1 MPRDTQDAGRRG
13 RRNRA
18 PRVCAKQVSGTANAT
33 ASTVMAFGVI
43 NNVRKVFQLEEIGWS
58 ALEPIVALDDASFR
72 FEEGELV
79 ALLGPSGCGKTT
91 LLRIIGGLIGKTAGA
106 GAVGGRPGA
115 PPLGGHPSLVFRPP
129 LLSPP
134 HTFGSFLLFPS

>member
-1 MPRDTQDAGRRG
+1 MPRDTQDAARSGRRY
-13 RRNRA
+13 RA
-18 PRVCAKQVSGTANAT
+18 PRGCAKQVSGTANAT

-91 LLRIIGGLIGKTAGA
+91 LLRIIGGLISKTAG
-106 GAVGGRPGA
+106 GGPGRGSRA
-115 PPLGGHPSLVFRPP
+115 PPPTGGPRLCFLTPTCVPPSQHPP
-129 LLSPP
+129 LYFFS
-134 HTFGSFLLFPS
+134 

>member
-1 MPRDTQDAGRRG
+1 MPRDTQDAARSG

-91 LLRIIGGLIGKTAGA
+91 LLRIIGGRLAETAGA
-106 GAVGGRPGA
+106 AA
-115 PPLGGHPSLVFRPP
+115 PPRLSGPP
-129 LLSPP
+129 A
-134 HTFGSFLLFPS
+134 